1 MAKRFNKPHL
11 HIEKYRTRRDFV
23 APSLNLSGEAVPRTR
38 EEHGVRLRE
47 ELQAAFRDFEEV
59 RPKPPEEFKDI
70 GGTSGSFLEVELRR
84 GTPIETVE
92 RKSKGVVPTATKLEP
107 NENRTVGLFVPDKA
121 RDYILSMLEDYANG
135 PLTEKG
141 RAPKQNFAEP
151 IENIRAAKFHTYY
164 TDDPA
169 YLPEDR
175 QETVW
180 WEVWCVRSAE
190 AQLEALADR
199 VKARLGERTRR
210 LYFHESVVIPVLAT
224 REQIEAL
231 LFARF
236 TIVEIRRSRDTP
248 TMFLEA
254 DPEEQLG
261 WVDDLAERMIWPG
274 LQSPSVCLL
283 DTGVN
288 RAHHLIEPA
297 LSEEEMDA
305 VNRDWGVADDTYG
318 HGTSMAG
325 IALHGDLADVLGGDE
340 NLELTH
346 RLESVKML
354 PPTGAVETD
363 ESFYGPVTQS
373 AISLPEIARAER
385 RRVYCMA
392 ISNDEVSGYR
402 PTAWSAAIDQAASGT
417 MPGDTDPTRR
427 LILVATGN
435 APSHIDA
442 TLIQSRDAYPI
453 EDPAQAWNAITV
465 GGYTDK
471 TLIDEPPLAGYLAVA
486 AAGDL
491 SPHTRT
497 SISWAGKS
505 AYKPDIVMEAGNRAV
520 SPAGTDMVD
529 ADSLGLLS
537 TGSEVDRQ
545 PLVPFRATSAAVAA
559 AARLSARL
567 MADHPDYW
575 PETVRALIVHSAE
588 WTAPMVS
595 EFTSAGGMT
604 DRAGLLR
611 RYGYGVPSFERA
623 TASATNHLA
632 LIAQS
637 DIQPYASEKK
647 AFKDCH
653 FYGLPWPAA
662 AIEAIGDQTVQMK
675 ITLSYFIEPN
685 PGFSSTID
693 PYRYQ
698 SFGLRFDLRRPRE
711 SMLEFAKRVNDKERE
726 RRLNPEG
733 REVKE
738 KIVGANDPDH
748 WQFGP
753 KSISAGSLHSD
764 VWTGPAARLLT
775 RNMICVYPIGGWW
788 NNRSGKDVRAQKT
801 RYALVVTLKTDE
813 ESIDLHTPIRTLV
826 ENDVKIDTPF

>member
-1 MAKRFNKPHL
+1 MATRFNKPHL
-11 HIEKYRTRRDFV
+11 HFDKYRTRRDFV
-23 APSLNLSGEAVPRTR
+23 APSINLSGEGVPRTR

-47 ELQAAFRDFEEV
+47 ELQAAFNDFEEL
-59 RPKPPEEFKDI
+59 RPRPLEEFEDI

-84 GTPIETVE
+84 GTPIEAVE

-107 NENRTVGLFVPDKA
+107 NDNRTVGLFVPDKA
-121 RDYILSMLEDYANG
+121 RDYILSMLEDYAHG

-141 RAPKQNFAEP
+141 RAPQQNFADP
-151 IENIRAAKFHTYY
+151 IEIIRTAKFHTYY
-164 TDDPA
+164 TDDPR
-169 YLPEDR
+169 YLPDDR

-180 WEVWCVRSAE
+180 WEIWCVRSAE

-199 VKARLGERTRR
+199 IEVRLGERARR
-210 LYFHESVVIPVLAT
+210 LYFHESIVIPALAT
-224 REQIEAL
+224 QEQIEAL

-236 TIVEIRRSRDTP
+236 TITEIRRSRDTP

-261 WVDDLAERMIWPG
+261 WVDSLAERVKSPS
-274 LQSPSVCLL
+274 LQSPSVYLL

-297 LSEEEMDA
+297 LLEDEMDA
-305 VNRDWGVADDTYG
+305 VDRNWGVADDAHG
-318 HGTSMAG
+318 HGTAMAG
-325 IALHGDLADVLGGDE
+325 VALYGDLTNVLSGDGE
-340 NLELTH
+340 LELTH

-354 PPTGAVETD
+354 PPPRASETE
-363 ESFYGPVTQS
+363 ESFYGPVTQA

-385 RRVYCMA
+385 QRVFCMA

-417 MPGDTDPTRR
+417 MSGDTAPTRR
-427 LILVATGN
+427 LVLVATGN
-435 APSHIDA
+435 APNHIDA
-442 TLIQSRDAYPI
+442 TRVQSPDAYPI
-453 EDPAQAWNAITV
+453 EDPVQAWNAVTV
-465 GGYTDK
+465 GGCTDK
-471 TLIDEPPLAGYLAVA
+471 TLIDEPPLVGYRLAS

-497 SISWAGKS
+497 STSWVGKS
-505 AYKPDIVMEAGNRAV
+505 AYKPDIVMEAGNRAI
-520 SPAGTDMVD
+520 SPAGTDMLD
-529 ADSLGLLS
+529 TDFLGLLS

-567 MADHPDYW
+567 MADHPSYW
-575 PETVRALIVHSAE
+575 PETVRALMVHSAE
-588 WTAPMVS
+588 WTAPMIN
-595 EFTSAGGMT
+595 EFTIAGGMT

-611 RYGYGVPSFERA
+611 RYGYGVPTYERA
-623 TASATNHLA
+623 TASASNHLA

-637 DIQPYASEKK
+637 EIQPYAAEEK

-653 FYGLPWPAA
+653 FYGLPWPTAA
-662 AIEAIGDQTVQMK
+662 VEAIGDQTVQMK

-685 PGFSSTID
+685 PGFSATID

-698 SFGLRFDLRRPRE
+698 SFGLRFDRRRPSE
-711 SMLEFAKRVNDKERE
+711 STLEFAKRVNDKERE
-726 RRLNPEG
+726 RRLNAEG
-733 REVKE
+733 KEVKE
-738 KIVGANDPDH
+738 RIFGANDPDH

-764 VWTGPAARLLT
+764 IWTGPAARLLT
-775 RNMICVYPIGGWW
+775 RNMICVHPVGGWW
-788 NNRSGKDVRAQKT
+788 NNRSGKEVRAQKT
-801 RYALVVTLKTDE
+801 RYALVVTLKTE
-813 ESIDLHTPIRTLV
+813 QESIDLPTPIQNLV
-826 ENDVKIDTPF
+826 ESDVEIETPF